1 MSSWF
6 GSHPKSVNL
15 TTRTAKQPQM
25 MNCFLGKRRDV
36 RGKQMWGLE
45 FLERSV
51 VHWNTLKLTLFAL
64 HVLLQMPQDVTVEQH
79 ELHVESHTRG
89 YLTQYSSVLI
99 TSDHLWHENS
109 GQFETD
115 TDRSHGTFN
124 VCTDAYVQERSKCS
138 SSTEVVQNLNIN
150 RNRCYIQIKFLL
162 LMVFWLHRVQLCA
175 SFVQEAQRKS
185 KPLISMSEF

>member
-36 RGKQMWGLE
+36 AGKQMWGLE
-45 FLERSV
+45 FLEPSV

-64 HVLLQMPQDVTVEQH
+64 HVLLQMPQDFTVEQH
-79 ELHVESHTRG
+79 ELHVESHTRD
-89 YLTQYSSVLI
+89 YLTQFSSPVTI
-99 TSDHLWHENS
+99 FDMKNS

-115 TDRSHGTFN
+115 TDRSHGTFS
-124 VCTDAYVQERSKCS
+124 VCTDAYVQARSKCS